1 MMLSIG
7 KKCSIFR
14 SKSIIMKKFTIIFL
28 VILLGDLMARAMQ
41 PEWQVAE
48 YIFKPLLMISLG
60 FYFVNS
66 TMLRSRS
73 DSSGRGDRQNQFV
86 LAAII
91 FSLFGDVF
99 LMFEGYF
106 IQGLAAFLVAHI
118 FYILAF
124 RPESSRF
131 FSKKELFLPAVLV
144 IIYGAILLGIVLP
157 SVDSALKIPI
167 VVYSLTILTMLLMA
181 LHRFGNVKTDSFWFV
196 AIGATLFVLSD
207 SMIAVSKFVTDFS
220 FAGLLIMLTYGIGQY
235 LIVMGYL
242 KNKESV

>member
-1 MMLSIG
+1 MMLSID

-14 SKSIIMKKFTIIFL
+14 SKSFMMKKFTIIFL

-66 TMLRSRS
+66 TILRLRP
-73 DSSGRGDRQNQFV
+73 DSSGSGGRQNQFV

-124 RPESSRF
+124 RPETARF

-157 SVDSALKIPI
+157 NVSSALKLPI
-167 VVYSLTILTMLLMA
+167 TVYSLTILTMLLMT
-181 LHRFGNVKTDSFWFV
+181 LHRFGNVSSDSFWYV
-196 AIGATLFVLSD
+196 IIGATLFVLSD
-207 SMIAVSKFVTDFS
+207 SMIAVSRFVTPFPL
-220 FAGLLIMLTYGIGQY
+220 AGILIMATYGIGQY
-235 LIVMGYL
+235 LIVEGFL
-242 KNKESV
+242 KNTE